1 MKNGPS
7 STVVINTSSNGFES
21 EFIRGSLD
29 IFHKMVY
36 GVILDHTMIWKLTV
50 FGINF
55 MQVQM
60 TRVSLLLKPGMCEER
75 VRLQGKIKLC
85 N

>member
-50 FGINF
+50 FGVNF
-55 MQVQM
+55 
-60 TRVSLLLKPGMCEER
+60 K
-75 VRLQGKIKLC
+75 
-85 N
+85 